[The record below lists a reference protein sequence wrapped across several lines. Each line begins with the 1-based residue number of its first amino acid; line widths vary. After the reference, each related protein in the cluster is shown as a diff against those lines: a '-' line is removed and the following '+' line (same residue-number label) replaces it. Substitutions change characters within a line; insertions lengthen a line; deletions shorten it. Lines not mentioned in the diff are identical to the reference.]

1 MGRASKIDWDRLRA
15 DYVAENLRVDT
26 RWFFTLEDL
35 ARKWNVSP
43 HTVRKRAS
51 QERWTQRLRDNQKEQ
66 EERCIA
72 DAIAESVAKEVW
84 RREVKHASSRAHATL
99 EVLERVPLDNLSKEG
114 ALYLL
119 DACSK
124 EEQSALRMA
133 EMIPQTSRFTPDEAC
148 EVAEAERRVARRNR
162 SLIERLL
169 KHLDTQHPGWSS

>member
-1 MGRASKIDWDRLRA
+1 MNRASKIDWDRIRA
-15 DYVAENLRVDT
+15 DYFAENLRLDT

-51 QERWTQRLRDNQKEQ
+51 QKRWAQQLRQKQEEQ
-66 EERCIA
+66 HERCIA

-84 RREVKHASSRAHATL
+84 RREVKHASSRAHAAL

-133 EMIPQTSRFTPDEAC
+133 KMIPQTSRFTPDEAC

-169 KHLDTQHPGWSS
+169 KHLDMHHPGWSS